1 MAEEASDRTVDINYI
16 KSADFREVACDG
28 VIGGPTPN
36 QKLWVAFYT
45 ERLPLPRIVRHKI
58 VPGGQEDEFRIDA
71 DSPGTP
77 IDSQSGIVRNVELGL
92 YLSIS
97 VAEQLHEWLGQQ
109 LPKLKGGGST

>member
-45 ERLPLPRIVRHKI
+45 ERLPCPGSFAIRLFQVDKRTSFVLMPTAPVLP
-58 VPGGQEDEFRIDA
+58 
-71 DSPGTP
+71 
-77 IDSQSGIVRNVELGL
+77 
-92 YLSIS
+92 
-97 VAEQLHEWLGQQ
+97 
-109 LPKLKGGGST
+109 